1 MKVIQKNL
9 IEILKKKNFSLATEN
24 LLAQCKTE
32 KVSLMAWRLA
42 SSLIPSPVSIKRVV
56 KGSLFEQSQYFAIKQ
71 TKKILT
77 SFS

>member
-42 SSLIPSPVSIKRVV
+42 SSFDSITNFNQKSCKRL
-56 KGSLFEQSQYFAIKQ
+56 SI
-71 TKKILT
+71 
-77 SFS
+77 